1 MQNKRVCALI
11 HTGAIIH
18 NYNEIKKQIPHGTAV
33 MPVIKADAYGHGA
46 LTFANLLKDEADY
59 FAVATV
65 DEAVE
70 LRIKGITN
78 PILVLGHT
86 FSEEQEDAVK
96 NDIIL
101 TVTSYEDAVS
111 ISDIAKALGKEAK
124 VHIAVDTGMRRIG
137 FKSEEESVAIIEKI
151 ASLKNIK
158 IDGVF
163 THFATADEA
172 DKSFTKV
179 QAKRFFDFVK
189 ELDAGYIRHCG
200 NSAAIMQH
208 KETSFDMMRPGI
220 ILYGLY
226 PSDEVDKSVLELKP
240 VMELVSH
247 VSYVKDIEKGDAVS
261 YGRTFVADKKMR
273 IATIPVGY
281 ADGYPR
287 LLSNKGRVIINGK
300 YAPIVGR
307 ICMDQ
312 FMVDVTDIENVQV
325 GTKATLMGSDGET
338 SVTADEIAFLTGT
351 INYEVVCGVS
361 KRVPREVV
369 E

>member
-1 MQNKRVCALI
+1 MKNKRVCARI

-18 NYNEIKKQIPHGTAV
+18 NFNEIKKQIPCGTDI

-46 LTFANLLKDEADY
+46 LTFANLLKSEADY

-70 LRIKGITN
+70 LRSNGIKN
-78 PILVLGHT
+78 PVLVLGHT
-86 FSEEQEDAVK
+86 FPEEQEVAVA
-96 NDIIL
+96 NDVIM
-101 TVTSYEDAVS
+101 TVTSYDDAVS
-111 ISDIAKALGKEAK
+111 ISDIAQLQKKEASI
-124 VHIAVDTGMRRIG
+124 HIAVDTGMGRIG
-137 FKSEEESVAIIEKI
+137 FKPDRESIKTIEKI
-151 ASLKNIK
+151 ASLKNLK
-158 IDGVF
+158 IDGAF
-163 THFATADEA
+163 THFATADEE

-179 QAKRFFDFVK
+179 QTERFFDFVK
-189 ELDAGYIRHCG
+189 ELDAEYIRHCG

-208 KETSFDMMRPGI
+208 KSASFDMMRPGI

-226 PSDEVDKSVLELKP
+226 PSDEVDKSVLDLKP
-240 VMELVSH
+240 VMDLISH
-247 VSYVKDIEKGDAVS
+247 VSFVKNIGKGDTIS
-261 YGRTFVADKKMR
+261 YGRTFAADKEMR

-312 FMVDVTDIENVQV
+312 FMVDVTDIKNVCV
-325 GTKATLMGSDGET
+325 GTEVILMGSDGEC
-338 SVTADEIAFLTGT
+338 SVTADEIAHLTGT
-351 INYEVVCGVS
+351 INYEVVCGIS

>member
-1 MQNKRVCALI
+1 MKNKRVCARI

-18 NYNEIKKQIPHGTAV
+18 NFNEIKKQIPYDTYI

-46 LTFANLLKDEADY
+46 LTFANLLKGDADY

-65 DEAVE
+65 AEAVE
-70 LRIKGITN
+70 LRCNGIIN
-78 PILVLGHT
+78 PVLVLGHT
-86 FSEEQEDAVK
+86 FPEEQEEAVA
-96 NDIIL
+96 NDVIL
-101 TVTSYEDAVS
+101 TVTSYDDAVS
-111 ISDIAKALGKEAK
+111 ISAIAQSQKKEALI
-124 VHIAVDTGMRRIG
+124 HIAVDTGMGRIG
-137 FKSEEESVAIIEKI
+137 FKPDEESIAIIEKI

-179 QAKRFFDFVK
+179 QAERFFNFVK
-189 ELDAGYIRHCG
+189 ELDAEYICHCG

-208 KETSFDMMRPGI
+208 KSASFNMMRPGI

-226 PSDEVDKSVLELKP
+226 PSDEVDRSVLDLKP

-247 VSYVKDIEKGDAVS
+247 VSFVKNIGKGDTVS
-261 YGRTFVADKKMR
+261 YGRTFVADKQMR

-287 LLSNKGRVIINGK
+287 LLSNKGRVIINGE

-312 FMVDVTDIENVQV
+312 FMVDVTDIENVKV
-325 GTKATLMGSDGET
+325 GDKVILIGSHGDKTVG
-338 SVTADEIAFLTGT
+338 ADEIARLTGT
-351 INYEVVCGVS
+351 INYEVVCGIS